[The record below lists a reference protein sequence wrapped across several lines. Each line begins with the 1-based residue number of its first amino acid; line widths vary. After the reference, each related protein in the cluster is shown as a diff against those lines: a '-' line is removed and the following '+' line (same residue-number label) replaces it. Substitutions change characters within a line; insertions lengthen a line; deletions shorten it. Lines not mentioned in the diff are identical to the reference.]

1 MICFIDFETSG
12 IDVFKDYPI
21 EFGAVLVD
29 DELNIIKE
37 FHSYINPERKRKI
50 SSAALKIHG
59 LTPEFLTNMPNS
71 MEVISSFF
79 TEMGCDYKLAGW
91 NISFDVVFLRKM
103 AHQNSMMRE
112 FNKINYRHL
121 DIQSIS
127 YLYNKIN
134 ANSIEKNSL
143 DSMCKMF
150 NLKRNDKHNALDDAK
165 LTFEIYKRIISTI

>member
-21 EFGAVLVD
+21 ELGAILVD
-29 DELNIIKE
+29 DKLNIIKE
-37 FHSYINPERKRKI
+37 FHSFINPERKRKI

-59 LTPEFLTNMPNS
+59 FKKEDLLNMPNS
-71 MEVISSFF
+71 KQVITSFF
-79 TEMGCDYKLAGW
+79 NELGYDFKLAGW

-112 FNKINYRHL
+112 YNKINYRHL

-127 YLYNKIN
+127 YLYNKMN
-134 ANSIEKNSL
+134 KNLIENNSL
-143 DSMCKMF
+143 DNMCKIF
-150 NLKRNDKHNALDDAK
+150 NLNRKDKHNALDDAK
-165 LTFEIYKRIISTI
+165 LTFEIYKKIISTI

>member
-21 EFGAVLVD
+21 EIGAILVD
-29 DELNIIKE
+29 DELNIIKQ
-37 FHSYINPERKRKI
+37 FHSYINTERKRKI
-50 SSAALKIHG
+50 SSSASKIHG
-59 LTPEFLTNMPNS
+59 LKKEDLINMPNS
-71 MEVISSFF
+71 KKVITSFF
-79 TEMGCDYKLAGW
+79 NEMGHDFKLAGW

-127 YLYNKIN
+127 FLYNKI
-134 ANSIEKNSL
+134 EKNSIKDNSL
-143 DSMCKMF
+143 DNMCKLF
-150 NLKRNDKHNALDDAK
+150 NLNRNEKHNALDDAK
-165 LTFEIYKRIISTI
+165 LTFEIYKKIISII